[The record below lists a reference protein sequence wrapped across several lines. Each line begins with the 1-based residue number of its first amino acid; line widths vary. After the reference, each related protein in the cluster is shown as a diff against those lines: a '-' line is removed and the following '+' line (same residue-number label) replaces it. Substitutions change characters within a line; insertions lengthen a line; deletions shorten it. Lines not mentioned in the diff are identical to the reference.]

1 MDDILKKE
9 GLESILMKGI
19 AMLDVTMILKDNT
32 RNTMARALYCSYNFV
47 LQLLCYQFFCHLQ
60 VKHSIWIFFYSV
72 SPFSA
77 FSHCHCMPLKPHL
90 LDVSTNLECQHQLVQ
105 TISSSHF
112 LFYHHSANLSFS
124 LLSIFFSYIY
134 IGCN

>member
-1 MDDILKKE
+1 
-9 GLESILMKGI
+9 
-19 AMLDVTMILKDNT
+19 MLDVTMILKDNT

-112 LFYHHSANLSFS
+112 LFIITQLTYLSH
-124 LLSIFFSYIY
+124 FFPYFFLIY
-134 IGCN
+134 ISDVTSACWNSSGSALTFHA